1 MAAGKRAASVLAAGS
16 GTRMHSAVKK
26 QFLTLQGKPVLWF
39 SLKLFDEAGINDI
52 ILVTGSEDLD
62 YSVVAGG
69 KERWNSVENG
79 LMELLRLGYGEG
91 DIVLIHDGARPFA
104 DLQMVERLIR
114 DAERYGA
121 CTAAMPSKDTIKI
134 ADEEGFAAC
143 TPERSRCWI
152 IQTPQAF
159 SCPVIFGAY
168 RKMHNDPVFQQR
180 ITDDAM
186 IVENMTDRKVRLTE
200 GSYRNIKITTP
211 EDLPVAE
218 MLGKE
223 CT

>member
-1 MAAGKRAASVLAAGS
+1 MAAGKRAAIVLAAGS

-62 YSVVAGG
+62 YCRRTFVEEYGFDRIRSVVAGG

-114 DAERYGA
+114 QLGAEA
-121 CTAAMPSKDTIKI
+121 
-134 ADEEGFAAC
+134 
-143 TPERSRCWI
+143 TPRI
-152 IQTPQAF
+152 
-159 SCPVIFGAY
+159 
-168 RKMHNDPVFQQR
+168 DVFNKSDIYVGPMKR
-180 ITDDAM
+180 
-186 IVENMTDRKVRLTE
+186 
-200 GSYRNIKITTP
+200 
-211 EDLPVAE
+211 DLPHVRRSAADAG
-218 MLGKE
+218 LFRHRRHFPAL
-223 CT
+223 

>member
-1 MAAGKRAASVLAAGS
+1 MAAGKRAAIVLAAGS

-62 YSVVAGG
+62 YCRRTFVEEYGFDRIRSVVAGG

-104 DLQMVERLIR
+104 DLRPR
-114 DAERYGA
+114 
-121 CTAAMPSKDTIKI
+121 TPSKSPMK
-134 ADEEGFAAC
+134 
-143 TPERSRCWI
+143 R
-152 IQTPQAF
+152 
-159 SCPVIFGAY
+159 
-168 RKMHNDPVFQQR
+168 
-180 ITDDAM
+180 
-186 IVENMTDRKVRLTE
+186 
-200 GSYRNIKITTP
+200 
-211 EDLPVAE
+211 DLPHVRRSAADAG
-218 MLGKE
+218 LFRHRRHFPAL
-223 CT
+223 